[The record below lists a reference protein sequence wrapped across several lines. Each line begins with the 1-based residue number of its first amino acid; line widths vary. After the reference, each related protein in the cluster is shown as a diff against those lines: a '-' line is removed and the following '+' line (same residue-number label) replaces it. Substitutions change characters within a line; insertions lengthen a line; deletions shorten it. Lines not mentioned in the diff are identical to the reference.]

1 MGLGRIGMPRLN
13 TGRRGEGDRG
23 GRDLGKGRRF
33 ADELACAYHEAKE
46 QDQWDCISCGN
57 P

>member
-1 MGLGRIGMPRLN
+1 MGRIGMPRLN